1 MNVRD
6 RTVGAVLVLTAISV
20 ALRLV
25 GLGTRIAHWDEGR
38 VAYWIVEYAETG
50 VLFYRPIVHGPLLKL
65 LNAPLF
71 GLFGATD
78 FTMRLV
84 PALVGGLLP
93 LVALAFRHR
102 LRDAAVV
109 VLATFLTLDPA
120 LLYYSRFM
128 RNDILVAVFSFV
140 AVAAVVRAVDF
151 DDGRY
156 LPLAAV
162 ALALGFGAKENAL
175 AYVFAVV
182 GAAGLLAGHR
192 IAFAWYDGR
201 SSGSGL
207 GSSVAALRRL
217 LRWGYAG
224 TRRHVWAI
232 LGSVL
237 AFLATVTYVY
247 APRGTIP
254 SEGTYYSSCRGYDP
268 VVGIE
273 GAPTLGA
280 AIANPLQLPRL
291 GWFTVGSTA
300 ELYACQWITPRADDP
315 NPYLEYAG
323 ELAAIT
329 GESSAALVGLA
340 VAGFAVTLYRPGLPD
355 DLVSFGFYWG
365 VASLVG
371 YPLITDIG
379 GAAWLVVHV
388 VLPLSL
394 PAAFGANA
402 LYGIGRDA
410 RIDGDTASAAVSVA
424 VAVLLVGSVL
434 WSGYAT
440 SVAGPTDDDNP
451 LVQYA
456 QPSNDLRATLVETR
470 ELADRTDGADVVLA
484 GGNLTNPSSG
494 GELDRRPNC
503 ADWFDIVPLPWY
515 FEAGGIEAD
524 CAPTERAVGR
534 ALEED
539 PPVVIVT
546 ETQADIVDER
556 IADRYDR
563 RTHRMRTTDTE
574 FVYYVDGSQLSGAAE
589 PEAAKTTVSGTADVG
604 GEAGQRRAETRRIG
618 YEVGMTGPK
627 QSPPKRQHSLSSRY
641 DGWT

>member
-6 RTVGAVLVLTAISV
+6 RTVGAVLALTTASV
-20 ALRLV
+20 VLRLA

-38 VAYWIVEYAETG
+38 VAYWILEYAETG
-50 VLFYRPIVHGPLLKL
+50 VVFYRPIVHGPLLKL

-71 GLFGATD
+71 ELFGATD
-78 FTMRLV
+78 LAMRLV

-109 VLATFLTLDPA
+109 ALAALLTLDPA

-128 RNDILVAVFSFV
+128 RNDILVAAFCFV
-140 AVAAVVRAVDF
+140 AFAAVVRAIDF

-156 LPLAAV
+156 LPVAAF

-175 AYVFAVV
+175 AYVFAFV

-192 IAFAWYDGR
+192 LAFAWYEGR
-201 SSGSGL
+201 SSGSGSGL
-207 GSSVAALRRL
+207 GSAVPVLWGL

-224 TRRHVWAI
+224 TRRHVRAI
-232 LGSVL
+232 LGSAV

-247 APRGTIP
+247 APRGAVP
-254 SEGTYYSSCRGYDP
+254 SEGTYYSSCRDYDP
-268 VVGIE
+268 IVGIE

-280 AIANPLQLPRL
+280 ALANPLELPGL
-291 GWFTVGSTA
+291 AWFTVGSTA
-300 ELYACQWITPRADDP
+300 ELYACQWITPRTDDP

-340 VAGFAVTLYRPGLPD
+340 VVGFGVTLYRPGLPD

-365 VASLVG
+365 AASLVG

-379 GAAWLVVHV
+379 GAAWLAVHV

-394 PAAFGANA
+394 PAAFGAGA
-402 LYGIGRDA
+402 LYGVGREA
-410 RIDGDTASAAVSVA
+410 RIDGDTASAAASVA
-424 VAVLLVGSVL
+424 VAALLVGSVL

-456 QPSNDLRATLVETR
+456 QPSNDLRATLIETR
-470 ELADRTDGADVVLA
+470 ELADRTDGTDVVLA
-484 GGNLTNPSSG
+484 GGNLTNPTSG

-503 ADWFDIVPLPWY
+503 ADWFEITPLPWY

-524 CAPTERAVGR
+524 CAPTGLAVDR
-534 ALEED
+534 ALADD

-546 ETQADIVDER
+546 ETQANLVDDR
-556 IADRYDR
+556 IDDRYDR
-563 RTHRMRTTDTE
+563 RVHRMRTTDTE
-574 FVYYVDGSQLSGAAE
+574 YVYYVDVSRLSGAE
-589 PEAAKTTVSGTADVG
+589 PQPD
-604 GEAGQRRAETRRIG
+604 
-618 YEVGMTGPK
+618 
-627 QSPPKRQHSLSSRY
+627 
-641 DGWT
+641 

>member
-182 GAAGLLAGHR
+182 GAAGLLASHR

-394 PAAFGANA
+394 PAAFGAGA

-410 RIDGDTASAAVSVA
+410 RVDGDTLSAAVSVA
-424 VAVLLVGSVL
+424 VAALLVGSVL

>member
-6 RTVGAVLVLTAISV
+6 RTVGAVLVLTALSV

-109 VLATFLTLDPA
+109 VLAAFLTLDPA

-128 RNDILVAVFSFV
+128 RNDILVAAFCFV
-140 AVAAVVRAVDF
+140 AAAALVRAVDF

-156 LPLAAV
+156 LPVAAV

-192 IAFAWYDGR
+192 LAFAWYEGR

-207 GSSVAALRRL
+207 GSSVAALRGL

-232 LGSVL
+232 LGGVL
-237 AFLATVTYVY
+237 TFFATVTYVY
-247 APRGTIP
+247 APRGAVP
-254 SEGTYYSSCRGYDP
+254 SGGTYYSSCHGYDP
-268 VVGIE
+268 VVGIG

-280 AIANPLQLPRL
+280 ALANPLQLPRL

-300 ELYACQWITPRADDP
+300 ELYACQWITPRTDDP

-340 VAGFAVTLYRPGLPD
+340 VVGFAVTLYRSGMPD

-365 VASLVG
+365 AASLVG

-379 GAAWLVVHV
+379 GAAWLVVHI

-394 PAAFGANA
+394 PAAFGAGA

-410 RIDGDTASAAVSVA
+410 RIDDDTLSAAVSIA
-424 VAVLLVGSVL
+424 VAALLVGSVL

-470 ELADRTDGADVVLA
+470 ELADRTDGTDVVLA

-503 ADWFDIVPLPWY
+503 ADWFNIVPLPWY

-524 CAPTERAVGR
+524 CAPTERAVDR

-546 ETQADIVDER
+546 ETQADLVDER
-556 IADRYDR
+556 IDDRYDR

-574 FVYYVDGSQLSGAAE
+574 FVYYVDGSVSEAAE
-589 PEAAKTTVSGTADVG
+589 VG
-604 GEAGQRRAETRRIG
+604 VEAGQGRTEAGRIG
-618 YEVGMTGPK
+618 YEVGTMEPK
-627 QSPPKRQHSLSSRY
+627 RPRPKRQHSLSSRY
-641 DGWT
+641 DGRT

>member
-6 RTVGAVLVLTAISV
+6 RTVVAVLALTAVSV
-20 ALRLV
+20 VLRLV

-38 VAYWIVEYAETG
+38 VAYWILEYAETG

-78 FTMRLV
+78 LTMRLV

-109 VLATFLTLDPA
+109 ALAAFLTLDPA

-128 RNDILVAVFSFV
+128 RNDILVAAFCFV
-140 AVAAVVRAVDF
+140 AFTAVVRAIDV

-156 LPLAAV
+156 LPVAAL

-175 AYVFAVV
+175 AYVFAFV

-192 IAFAWYDGR
+192 LVFAWYEGR
-201 SSGSGL
+201 TSGNGL
-207 GSSVAALRRL
+207 GSAVAALRDL
-217 LRWGYAG
+217 LRWGYDGA
-224 TRRHVWAI
+224 RRHARAI
-232 LGSVL
+232 LGSVV
-237 AFLATVTYVY
+237 AFVATVTYVY
-247 APRGTIP
+247 APRGAIP

-280 AIANPLQLPRL
+280 AIANPLRLPRL
-291 GWFTVGSTA
+291 GWYTVGSTA
-300 ELYACQWITPRADDP
+300 ELYACQWITPRTDDP

-323 ELAAIT
+323 ELAAIA
-329 GESSAALVGLA
+329 GESSAALIGLA
-340 VAGFAVTLYRPGLPD
+340 VVGFGVTLYRPGPPD

-365 VASLVG
+365 AASLVG

-394 PAAFGANA
+394 PAAFGAGA

-424 VAVLLVGSVL
+424 VAALLVGSVL
-434 WSGYAT
+434 WGGYAT
-440 SVAGPTDDDNP
+440 SIAGPTDDDNP

-470 ELADRTDGADVVLA
+470 ELADRTDGTDVVLA
-484 GGNLTNPSSG
+484 GGNLTNPTSG

-503 ADWFDIVPLPWY
+503 ADWFEITPLPWY
-515 FEAGGIEAD
+515 LEAGGIEAD
-524 CAPTERAVGR
+524 CAPTERAVDR
-534 ALEED
+534 ALADD
-539 PPVVIVT
+539 PPVVVVT
-546 ETQADIVDER
+546 ETQAGLVDDR
-556 IADRYDR
+556 IDDRYDR

-574 FVYYVDGSQLSGAAE
+574 YVYYVDGSQLSR
-589 PEAAKTTVSGTADVG
+589 P
-604 GEAGQRRAETRRIG
+604 AETGAGR
-618 YEVGMTGPK
+618 T
-627 QSPPKRQHSLSSRY
+627 
-641 DGWT
+641 

>member
-38 VAYWIVEYAETG
+38 VAYWIVEYTETG

-394 PAAFGANA
+394 PAAFGAGA

-410 RIDGDTASAAVSVA
+410 RVDGDTLSAAVSVA
-424 VAVLLVGSVL
+424 VAALLVGSVL

>member
-394 PAAFGANA
+394 PAAFGAGA

-410 RIDGDTASAAVSVA
+410 RIDGDTASAAVSVT

>member
-394 PAAFGANA
+394 PAAFGAGA

-410 RIDGDTASAAVSVA
+410 RVDGDTLSAAVSVA
-424 VAVLLVGSVL
+424 VAALLVGSVL

>member
-38 VAYWIVEYAETG
+38 VAYWIVEYTETG

-394 PAAFGANA
+394 PAAFGAGA

-410 RIDGDTASAAVSVA
+410 RIDGDTASAAVSVT

>member
-6 RTVGAVLVLTAISV
+6 RTVGAVLALTAVSV
-20 ALRLV
+20 VLRLV

-38 VAYWIVEYAETG
+38 VAYWILEYAETG
-50 VLFYRPIVHGPLLKL
+50 VLSYRPIVHGPLLKL

-78 FTMRLV
+78 LTMRLV

-109 VLATFLTLDPA
+109 ALAAFLTLDPA

-128 RNDILVAVFSFV
+128 RNDILVAAFCFV
-140 AVAAVVRAVDF
+140 AFAAVVRAIDV

-156 LPLAAV
+156 LPVAAL

-175 AYVFAVV
+175 AYVFAFA

-192 IAFAWYDGR
+192 LVFAWYEGR
-201 SSGSGL
+201 TSGTGL
-207 GSSVAALRRL
+207 GSAVATLRDL

-224 TRRHVWAI
+224 ARRHARAI
-232 LGSVL
+232 LGSVV
-237 AFLATVTYVY
+237 AFVATVTYVY

-280 AIANPLQLPRL
+280 AIANPLRLPRL
-291 GWFTVGSTA
+291 GWYTVGSTA
-300 ELYACQWITPRADDP
+300 ELYACQWITPRTDDP

-323 ELAAIT
+323 ELAAIA
-329 GESSAALVGLA
+329 GESSAALIGLA
-340 VAGFAVTLYRPGLPD
+340 VVGFGVTLYRPGLPD

-365 VASLVG
+365 AASLVG

-394 PAAFGANA
+394 PAAFGAGA
-402 LYGIGRDA
+402 LYGTGRDA

-424 VAVLLVGSVL
+424 VAALLVGSVL
-434 WSGYAT
+434 WGGYAT
-440 SVAGPTDDDNP
+440 SIAGPTDDDNP

-470 ELADRTDGADVVLA
+470 ELADRTDGTDVVLA
-484 GGNLTNPSSG
+484 GGNLTNPTSG

-503 ADWFDIVPLPWY
+503 ADWFEITPLPWY
-515 FEAGGIEAD
+515 LEAGGIEAD
-524 CAPTERAVGR
+524 CAPTERAVDR
-534 ALEED
+534 ALADD
-539 PPVVIVT
+539 PPVVVVT
-546 ETQADIVDER
+546 ETQAGLVDDR
-556 IADRYDR
+556 IDDRYDR

-574 FVYYVDGSQLSGAAE
+574 YVYYVDDSQLSR
-589 PEAAKTTVSGTADVG
+589 P
-604 GEAGQRRAETRRIG
+604 AETGAGR
-618 YEVGMTGPK
+618 T
-627 QSPPKRQHSLSSRY
+627 
-641 DGWT
+641 

>member
-38 VAYWIVEYAETG
+38 VAYWIVEYTETG

-394 PAAFGANA
+394 PAAFGAGA
-402 LYGIGRDA
+402 LYEIGRDA
-410 RIDGDTASAAVSVA
+410 RVDGDTLSAAVSVA
-424 VAVLLVGSVL
+424 VAALLVGSVL

>member
-394 PAAFGANA
+394 PAAFGAGA
-402 LYGIGRDA
+402 LYVIGRDA
-410 RIDGDTASAAVSVA
+410 RVDGDTLSAAVSVA
-424 VAVLLVGSVL
+424 VAALLVGSVL

>member
-182 GAAGLLAGHR
+182 GAAGLLASHR

-394 PAAFGANA
+394 PAAFGAGA
-402 LYGIGRDA
+402 LYEIGRDA
-410 RIDGDTASAAVSVA
+410 RVDGDTLSAAVSVA
-424 VAVLLVGSVL
+424 VAALLVGSVL

>member
-394 PAAFGANA
+394 PAAFGAGA

-410 RIDGDTASAAVSVA
+410 RIDGDTLSAAVSVA
-424 VAVLLVGSVL
+424 VAALLVGSVL

>member
-38 VAYWIVEYAETG
+38 VAYWIVEYTETG

>member
-394 PAAFGANA
+394 PAAFGAGA

-410 RIDGDTASAAVSVA
+410 RIDGDTVSAAVSVT

>member
-6 RTVGAVLVLTAISV
+6 RTVGAVLVLTALSV

-38 VAYWIVEYAETG
+38 VAYWILEYAETG
-50 VLFYRPIVHGPLLKL
+50 VVFYRPIVHGPLLKL

-71 GLFGATD
+71 GLLGASD

-109 VLATFLTLDPA
+109 ALAALLTLDPA

-128 RNDILVAVFSFV
+128 RNDILVAVFCFV
-140 AVAAVVRAVDF
+140 AFAAVVRAIDF

-156 LPLAAV
+156 LPVAAL

-175 AYVFAVV
+175 AYVFAFV

-192 IAFAWYDGR
+192 LAFAWYEGR
-201 SSGSGL
+201 TAGSGV
-207 GSSVAALRRL
+207 GSAVAALRGL

-224 TRRHVWAI
+224 TRRHARAV
-232 LGSVL
+232 LGSAV
-237 AFLATVTYVY
+237 AFLAAVTYVY
-247 APRGTIP
+247 APRGSVP

-268 VVGIE
+268 IVGIE

-280 AIANPLQLPRL
+280 AIANPLRLPRL
-291 GWFTVGSTA
+291 GWHTVGSTA
-300 ELYACQWITPRADDP
+300 ELYACQWITPRTDDP

-329 GESSAALVGLA
+329 GESSAALIGLA

-365 VASLVG
+365 AASLVG

-394 PAAFGANA
+394 PAAFGAGA

-410 RIDGDTASAAVSVA
+410 RIDGDTASAAVSVT

-456 QPSNDLRATLVETR
+456 QPSSDLRATLVETR
-470 ELADRTDGADVVLA
+470 ELADRTDGTDVVVA
-484 GGNLTNPSSG
+484 GGNLTNPTSG

-503 ADWFDIVPLPWY
+503 ADWFEITPLPWY

-524 CAPTERAVGR
+524 CAPTGIAVDR
-534 ALEED
+534 ALADD
-539 PPVVIVT
+539 PPVVVVT
-546 ETQADIVDER
+546 ETEADLVER
-556 IADRYDR
+556 RIDDRYDR

-574 FVYYVDGSQLSGAAE
+574 YVYYVDDSRLSRSAE
-589 PEAAKTTVSGTADVG
+589 
-604 GEAGQRRAETRRIG
+604 
-618 YEVGMTGPK
+618 
-627 QSPPKRQHSLSSRY
+627 SR
-641 DGWT
+641 DG